1 MTHTLSN
8 DLLTVSIQD
17 AGAQLCSVRSAGGTE
32 YLWQADPAVW
42 GRHAPLLFP
51 LIGRL
56 QDSQYTLDGR
66 AWSISTHGFARD
78 AQFQVSEQG
87 PTALSFQ
94 LEDSEETRRV
104 YPFSFVLTVTYTL
117 EGSRLTKAHRV
128 ENRSAVPMLYEL
140 GGHDGFRTPL
150 EPGETMAD
158 YAVTISGV
166 EELRPYGM
174 DSRCML
180 TIGEARFP
188 LEGGRIP
195 LCPRVFGLDT
205 IVLDLEGERRAAL
218 VDRSG
223 RERVVVECPDFP
235 YLGLWTADKPFDTGY
250 FCIEPWSALPDA
262 VFVGRGLEDKAGI
275 RRLEPGG
282 VHVLTYTT
290 TFQ

>member
-1 MTHTLSN
+1 MTYTLSN

-87 PTALSFQ
+87 PTTLSFQ

-195 LCPRVFGLDT
+195 LCPRAFGLDT

-223 RERVVVECPDFP
+223 KKALERPVAHMSTDSLILAELMNDPMALVSPIVRNGSRVTVGAEEAEWKRWVE
-235 YLGLWTADKPFDTGY
+235 LEK
-250 FCIEPWSALPDA
+250 SAA
-262 VFVGRGLEDKAGI
+262 R
-275 RRLEPGG
+275 
-282 VHVLTYTT
+282 
-290 TFQ
+290 

>member
-1 MTHTLSN
+1 MTYTLSN

-66 AWSISTHGFARD
+66 AWSISTHGYARD

-94 LEDSEETRRV
+94 LVDSEETRRV

-195 LCPRVFGLDT
+195 LCLSLIHIWRPRCGPARSCSPDT
-205 IVLDLEGERRAAL
+205 SPR
-218 VDRSG
+218 
-223 RERVVVECPDFP
+223 
-235 YLGLWTADKPFDTGY
+235 
-250 FCIEPWSALPDA
+250 
-262 VFVGRGLEDKAGI
+262 
-275 RRLEPGG
+275 
-282 VHVLTYTT
+282 
-290 TFQ
+290 

>member
-1 MTHTLSN
+1 MTYTLSN

-117 EGSRLTKAHRV
+117 EGSRLTKAH
-128 ENRSAVPMLYEL
+128 
-140 GGHDGFRTPL
+140 
-150 EPGETMAD
+150 
-158 YAVTISGV
+158 
-166 EELRPYGM
+166 LRC
-174 DSRCML
+174 RH
-180 TIGEARFP
+180 R
-188 LEGGRIP
+188 
-195 LCPRVFGLDT
+195 
-205 IVLDLEGERRAAL
+205 
-218 VDRSG
+218 
-223 RERVVVECPDFP
+223 
-235 YLGLWTADKPFDTGY
+235 
-250 FCIEPWSALPDA
+250 
-262 VFVGRGLEDKAGI
+262 
-275 RRLEPGG
+275 
-282 VHVLTYTT
+282 
-290 TFQ
+290 

>member
-1 MTHTLSN
+1 MTYTLSN

-104 YPFSFVLTVTYTL
+104 
-117 EGSRLTKAHRV
+117 
-128 ENRSAVPMLYEL
+128 
-140 GGHDGFRTPL
+140 
-150 EPGETMAD
+150 
-158 YAVTISGV
+158 
-166 EELRPYGM
+166 
-174 DSRCML
+174 
-180 TIGEARFP
+180 
-188 LEGGRIP
+188 
-195 LCPRVFGLDT
+195 
-205 IVLDLEGERRAAL
+205 
-218 VDRSG
+218 
-223 RERVVVECPDFP
+223 
-235 YLGLWTADKPFDTGY
+235 
-250 FCIEPWSALPDA
+250 
-262 VFVGRGLEDKAGI
+262 
-275 RRLEPGG
+275 
-282 VHVLTYTT
+282 
-290 TFQ
+290 

>member
-1 MTHTLSN
+1 MPS
-8 DLLTVSIQD
+8 S
-17 AGAQLCSVRSAGGTE
+17 APSGALGGTE

-140 GGHDGFRTPL
+140 GGHDGFRTPWSPERL
-150 EPGETMAD
+150 WRTTPLPSPGW
-158 YAVTISGV
+158 

-188 LEGGRIP
+188 LEGGASP
-195 LCPRVFGLDT
+195 LSPRAFGLDT

-250 FCIEPWSALPDA
+250 FCIEPWSALPR
-262 VFVGRGLEDKAGI
+262 RGLCGPG
-275 RRLEPGG
+275 PGG
-282 VHVLTYTT
+282 QGGHPPAGAGGRPCPDLYHHISVNRKEKIP
-290 TFQ
+290 

>member
-1 MTHTLSN
+1 MTYTLSN

-188 LEGGRIP
+188 LEEGASPCLPGPSGWTPLSWTWRGSAGLPWWTAPAGSGWWWSAPIFPIWDCGRRTSPLIP
-195 LCPRVFGLDT
+195 ATSVLSPGLPSPT
-205 IVLDLEGERRAAL
+205 RSLWAGAWRTRRASA
-218 VDRSG
+218 G
-223 RERVVVECPDFP
+223 
-235 YLGLWTADKPFDTGY
+235 
-250 FCIEPWSALPDA
+250 WS
-262 VFVGRGLEDKAGI
+262 RGASMS
-275 RRLEPGG
+275 
-282 VHVLTYTT
+282 
-290 TFQ
+290 

>member
-1 MTHTLSN
+1 MTYTLSN

-56 QDSQYTLDGR
+56 QDSQYTLGGR
-66 AWSISTHGFARD
+66 AWSISTHGLARD

-188 LEGGRIP
+188 LEGGHPPVPQGLRAGHH
-195 LCPRVFGLDT
+195 CPG
-205 IVLDLEGERRAAL
+205 
-218 VDRSG
+218 
-223 RERVVVECPDFP
+223 
-235 YLGLWTADKPFDTGY
+235 
-250 FCIEPWSALPDA
+250 
-262 VFVGRGLEDKAGI
+262 
-275 RRLEPGG
+275 PGG
-282 VHVLTYTT
+282 GAPGCPGGPLRPGAGGGGVPRFSLSGTVDGGQAL
-290 TFQ
+290 

>member
-1 MTHTLSN
+1 MTYTLSN

-128 ENRSAVPMLYEL
+128 ENRCSMSWADTTASGPPWSPERLW
-140 GGHDGFRTPL
+140 RTTPL
-150 EPGETMAD
+150 PSPGW
-158 YAVTISGV
+158 
-166 EELRPYGM
+166 
-174 DSRCML
+174 
-180 TIGEARFP
+180 
-188 LEGGRIP
+188 
-195 LCPRVFGLDT
+195 
-205 IVLDLEGERRAAL
+205 
-218 VDRSG
+218 RSS
-223 RERVVVECPDFP
+223 VPTA
-235 YLGLWTADKPFDTGY
+235 WTA
-250 FCIEPWSALPDA
+250 
-262 VFVGRGLEDKAGI
+262 
-275 RRLEPGG
+275 G
-282 VHVLTYTT
+282 VC
-290 TFQ
+290 

>member
-1 MTHTLSN
+1 MTYTLSN

-87 PTALSFQ
+87 PTTLSFQ

-117 EGSRLTKAHRV
+117 EGSRLTKAHR
-128 ENRSAVPMLYEL
+128 
-140 GGHDGFRTPL
+140 
-150 EPGETMAD
+150 
-158 YAVTISGV
+158 
-166 EELRPYGM
+166 
-174 DSRCML
+174 RCML

-195 LCPRVFGLDT
+195 LCPRAFGLDT

>member
-1 MTHTLSN
+1 MTYTLSN

-117 EGSRLTKAHRV
+117 EGSRLTKAHRWRTAPPFPCSMSWADTTASGPPWSP
-128 ENRSAVPMLYEL
+128 ERLW
-140 GGHDGFRTPL
+140 RTTPL
-150 EPGETMAD
+150 PSPGW
-158 YAVTISGV
+158 
-166 EELRPYGM
+166 
-174 DSRCML
+174 
-180 TIGEARFP
+180 
-188 LEGGRIP
+188 
-195 LCPRVFGLDT
+195 
-205 IVLDLEGERRAAL
+205 
-218 VDRSG
+218 RSS
-223 RERVVVECPDFP
+223 VPTA
-235 YLGLWTADKPFDTGY
+235 WTA
-250 FCIEPWSALPDA
+250 
-262 VFVGRGLEDKAGI
+262 
-275 RRLEPGG
+275 G
-282 VHVLTYTT
+282 VC
-290 TFQ
+290 

>member
-1 MTHTLSN
+1 M
-8 DLLTVSIQD
+8 
-17 AGAQLCSVRSAGGTE
+17 AGRPRRLG
-32 YLWQADPAVW
+32 QACPA
-42 GRHAPLLFP
+42 AIP

-188 LEGGRIP
+188 LGGGRIP
-195 LCPRVFGLDT
+195 LCPRAFGLDT
-205 IVLDLEGERRAAL
+205 IVLDLEGERRAAWWTAPAGSGWWWSAPIFPIWDCGRRTSPL
-218 VDRSG
+218 IPATSVLSPGLPSPTRSLWAGAWRTRRASAGWSRG
-223 RERVVVECPDFP
+223 RPCPDLYHHISVNRKEKIP
-235 YLGLWTADKPFDTGY
+235 
-250 FCIEPWSALPDA
+250 
-262 VFVGRGLEDKAGI
+262 
-275 RRLEPGG
+275 
-282 VHVLTYTT
+282 
-290 TFQ
+290 